1 MFTNRLTFA
10 CCDCDTKTEE
20 VPLLGD
26 ACDDSTLLLR
36 DFCRRVASLEPL
48 LDGHAIIS
56 MAPVEEAKRDERSSV
71 RLLQVGVA

>member
-36 DFCRRVASLEPL
+36 DFCRRSTSLEPL
-48 LDGHAIIS
+48 QAGHAIVS
-56 MAPVEEAKRDERSSV
+56 MGLGRRNKTTDR
-71 RLLQVGVA
+71 Q